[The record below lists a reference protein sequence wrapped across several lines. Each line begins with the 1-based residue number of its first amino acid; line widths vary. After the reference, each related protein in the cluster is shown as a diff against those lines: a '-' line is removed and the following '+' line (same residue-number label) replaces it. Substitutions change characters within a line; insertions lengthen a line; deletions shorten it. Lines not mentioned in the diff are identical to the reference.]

1 MNVNQFTNYYKE
13 KQDGG
18 FKMEDYKKGIQSL
31 IGMATKGDEQALL
44 ILKEIDIFLDEC
56 EIGMDKK
63 KDDC

>member
-1 MNVNQFTNYYKE
+1 
-13 KQDGG
+13 
-18 FKMEDYKKGIQSL
+18 MEDYKKGIQSL